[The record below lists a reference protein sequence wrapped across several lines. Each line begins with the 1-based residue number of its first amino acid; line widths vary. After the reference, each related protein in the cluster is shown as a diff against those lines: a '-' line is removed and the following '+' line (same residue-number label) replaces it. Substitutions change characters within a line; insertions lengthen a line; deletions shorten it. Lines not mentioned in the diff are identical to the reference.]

1 MRAYFFLC
9 ITFFSLSSAMA
20 QLNPFLPAKAV
31 LKTGD
36 TLNNIVGKYKAN
48 KTFVYKSDTDKK
60 AIKIDFSNLESVQ
73 ITNSKGI
80 IDTSYFFKRKDQNTY
95 VKVALLMKGKKLEVY
110 GIHGVN
116 SGSGV
121 GIGMGFS
128 IGIPIPYTTYY
139 IRKTG
144 ENDITYMGTYGTIRG
159 LFKVKVYEYFSDCEL
174 LIQKL
179 KEKELRLRDGL
190 VQIAEYYENHCVN
203 D

>member
-48 KTFVYKSDTDKK
+48 KTFVYKSDSDKK
-60 AIKIDFSNLESVQ
+60 AIKIDFSKLESVQ

-95 VKVALLMKGKKLEVY
+95 VKVALLMKGKNWKYMVFMELILDLVLVLEWD
-110 GIHGVN
+110 
-116 SGSGV
+116 
-121 GIGMGFS
+121 FQ
-128 IGIPIPYTTYY
+128 
-139 IRKTG
+139 
-144 ENDITYMGTYGTIRG
+144 
-159 LFKVKVYEYFSDCEL
+159 LEYQF
-174 LIQKL
+174 LIQHIIFERQGKMISHIW
-179 KEKELRLRDGL
+179 EPMVQSGGYLRLRCMNIF
-190 VQIAEYYENHCVN
+190 QIVN
-203 D
+203 Y

>member
-48 KTFVYKSDTDKK
+48 KTFVYKSDSDKK
-60 AIKIDFSNLESVQ
+60 AIKIDFSKLESVQ

-121 GIGMGFS
+121 GIGMGFQ
-128 IGIPIPYTTYY
+128 
-139 IRKTG
+139 
-144 ENDITYMGTYGTIRG
+144 
-159 LFKVKVYEYFSDCEL
+159 LEYQF
-174 LIQKL
+174 LIQHIIFERQGKMISHIW
-179 KEKELRLRDGL
+179 EPMVQSGGYLRLRCMNIF
-190 VQIAEYYENHCVN
+190 QIVN
-203 D
+203 Y